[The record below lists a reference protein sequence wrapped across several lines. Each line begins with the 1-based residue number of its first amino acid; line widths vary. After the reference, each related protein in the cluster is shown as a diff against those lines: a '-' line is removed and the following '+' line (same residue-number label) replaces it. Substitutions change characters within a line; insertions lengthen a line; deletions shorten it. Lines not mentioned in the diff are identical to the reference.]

1 MLKTKFAILAAA
13 ILFIAAAQGAERVPV
28 LLELFTSEGCSSCP
42 PADQLLEKIDQD
54 QPVPEADLIVLSEHV
69 DYWNRIGWNDPYS
82 SNDFSRRQQAYAAQF
97 GTADIFTP
105 QLIVDG
111 EKGVVGGNWP
121 AAARAIEQSL
131 RETKIPVKLS
141 AAKSADGA
149 RVHIEVPS
157 LQNDGGKRLVYLVLA
172 ANHAKSKVTGGE
184 NGGRELNHVAVVLSM
199 RQVAKVSAKE
209 GISKDFELA
218 LSPKFDAS
226 DMRVVV
232 FVESSRTRRVMGVAR
247 TRKPERNKRVAWRA
261 SKKAPTTGRDGD
273 ILFTVLAEVRNRRG
287 VAARIDCRRP

>member
-1 MLKTKFAILAAA
+1 MLKTKFGVLAAA
-13 ILFIAAAQGAERVPV
+13 TVFIAAAQGAERVPV

-97 GTADIFTP
+97 GSADIFTP
-105 QLIVDG
+105 QLVVDG

-121 AAARAIEQSL
+121 LAARAIQQSL
-131 RETKIPVKLS
+131 RETKIPVKVS

-157 LQNDGGKRLVYLVLA
+157 LESNGGKGLVYLVLA

-184 NGGRELNHVAVVLSM
+184 NSGHELNHVAVVLSM
-199 RQVAKVSAKE
+199 RQVAKVSTKE
-209 GISKDFELA
+209 GISKDFSLP
-218 LSPKFDAS
+218 LIPKFDAS
-226 DMRVVV
+226 NMRIVV
-232 FVESSRTRRVMGVAR
+232 FVESSRTRRVMGAAR
-247 TRKPERNKRVAWRA
+247 TSISNQE
-261 SKKAPTTGRDGD
+261 
-273 ILFTVLAEVRNRRG
+273 AETR
-287 VAARIDCRRP
+287 